1 MKALRIAI
9 PDDYQDCVRSLK
21 CFSRLAGHEVSVFQ
35 DTLTDSGAL
44 AHRLRGFDALVLTRE
59 RTAITAGLLDQLP
72 ALKLISQTGR
82 LAGHVDLAACTERGV
97 LVADGRG
104 SGAATAELTWALVLA
119 SRRHLVAEANRLR
132 AGQWQ
137 GHLGQQL
144 QGQRLGVWSYGRIGR
159 QVAAFGRAFGMPVWV
174 WGRDA
179 STAAARA
186 DGFEVAPSRAAFF
199 GGSDVVSLHVRL
211 NAQTHGLITAADLA
225 LMRPDAL
232 LVNTSRAELVA
243 EGALA
248 AALYRGR
255 PGFAAVDVYEQEPV
269 LGADHPLLALP
280 NALCTPHI
288 GYVERDNFESYF
300 GQAFD
305 NINAFAAG
313 APQNLVNPEA
323 VAAHTIRHQA
333 PD

>member
-9 PDDYQDCVRSLK
+9 PDDYQDCVRSLN

-35 DTLTDSGAL
+35 DTLTDAHAL

-179 STAAARA
+179 STTAARA

-288 GYVERDNFESYF
+288 GYVERDNFENYF

>member
-9 PDDYQDCVRSLK
+9 PDDYQDCVRSLN

-35 DTLTDSGAL
+35 DTLTDAHAL

-288 GYVERDNFESYF
+288 GYVERDNFENYF

>member
-35 DTLTDSGAL
+35 DTLTDAHAL

-159 QVAAFGRAFGMPVWV
+159 QVAAFGRAFGMQVWV

-288 GYVERDNFESYF
+288 GYVERDNFENYF

>member
-35 DTLTDSGAL
+35 DTLTDAHAL

-144 QGQRLGVWSYGRIGR
+144 RGQRLGVWSYGRIGR
-159 QVAAFGRAFGMPVWV
+159 QVADFGRAFGMQVWV

-186 DGFEVAPSRAAFF
+186 DGVEVAPSRAAFF

-288 GYVERDNFESYF
+288 GYVERDNFENYF

-323 VAAHTIRHQA
+323 VAAHTLSHQA
-333 PD
+333 AD